1 MENNLG
7 NKIVLAK
14 NLQHY
19 MEQYG
24 YTAKDIAEK
33 IGVEPSAVSYWVN
46 AKYYPRIDKIEKMA
60 NLFHVNKACLVEEH
74 DSALILKSR
83 QHHLNL
89 SDEEESL
96 LSSWEQATFDE
107 QMQIYYVLKKYGM
120 PMPNEKD
127 TVATSVS

>member
-14 NLQHY
+14 NLQRY

-60 NLFHVNKACLVEEH
+60 NLFHVNKACLVEEQ
-74 DSALILKSR
+74 DSYLVLKSR

-120 PMPNEKD
+120 TMPNEKD
-127 TVATSVS
+127 TTATSVS

>member
-14 NLQHY
+14 NLQRY

-60 NLFHVNKACLVEEH
+60 NLFHVSKACLVEEH
-74 DSALILKSR
+74 DSYLVLKSR
-83 QHHLNL
+83 Q
-89 SDEEESL
+89 SEEEIDPSIMSL
-96 LSSWEQATFDE
+96 ITKLEDSPQSVRNAAIAAALAVLSSDLSQE
-107 QMQIYYVLKKYGM
+107 
-120 PMPNEKD
+120 
-127 TVATSVS
+127 

>member
-7 NKIVLAK
+7 NKIVLAN
-14 NLQHY
+14 NLQRY

-74 DSALILKSR
+74 DSYLVLKSR
-83 QHHLNL
+83 Q
-89 SDEEESL
+89 SEEEIDPSIMSL
-96 LSSWEQATFDE
+96 ITKLEDSPQSVRNAAIAAALAVLSSDLSQE
-107 QMQIYYVLKKYGM
+107 
-120 PMPNEKD
+120 
-127 TVATSVS
+127 

>member
-14 NLQHY
+14 NLQRY

-74 DSALILKSR
+74 DSYLVLKSR
-83 QHHLNL
+83 Q
-89 SDEEESL
+89 SEEEIDPSIMSL
-96 LSSWEQATFDE
+96 ITKLEDSPQSVRNAAIAAALAVLSSDLSQE
-107 QMQIYYVLKKYGM
+107 
-120 PMPNEKD
+120 
-127 TVATSVS
+127 